1 MKHLKKV
8 LALVVAMVMV
18 LGTMSTVFADPDP
31 TYDQTITVGGLSSK
45 DSVAFY
51 QILKWIGSN
60 AANVDNGEVANVDG
74 WAVCKPFDTVIT
86 SEDDLK
92 NVVDG
97 KITSELAGQLSRAA
111 KTGSAAFTK
120 VVAEGGNSVTSDT
133 LAEGELGL
141 YIAIITPDDK
151 NNVYNPV
158 FVSADYNVGGTNS
171 FNVPATSSYSDSAAA
186 KKSTITL
193 TKTSENA
200 DDYNKDNG
208 DTTAVGDTVSFTI
221 TATIPGYGGTFKHPA
236 YVLRDTMTNLD
247 LKPTT
252 VKVYTDAAKEAEL
265 DASNYAVVSKDG
277 TAGTAADTTGYGII
291 FTEDYL
297 KSLNVA
303 TTVYVSY
310 EAVVTAE
317 TKPANIDK
325 ENNTLTLEYSHDP
338 STETQNKPGGD
349 KEYKKDITNHYTFS
363 IDADNLWKGSGKVGE
378 SGSEIIK
385 IAVDRDGNP
394 ITSTVK
400 TYSNITTKEYE
411 ASPLANCSFAL
422 YKVTVNDE
430 GAPVLTADGKPTK
443 SGAPIKTSSSDAKGR
458 IKFEGLDAGTY
469 ILVETEAPAGY
480 VKDTTEHVIVIDA
493 DIQTQ
498 SITEY
503 YDQAGKWYKD
513 AADGRKPYTYETQ
526 ELISYSITFDDANVA
541 SHTFVHESSN
551 TDIKWSQASSKE
563 LPASIHNTKGV
574 ELPSTGGMGTAIFY
588 IVGAILVLGAGV
600 VLVTRRRM
608 SVN

>member
-51 QILKWIGSN
+51 QILKWIGSEKAT
-60 AANVDNGEVANVDG
+60 AAEVANVDG
-74 WAVCKPFDTVIT
+74 WAVCTPFNSVIDTKAKLT
-86 SEDDLK
+86 D
-92 NVVDG
+92 VVDG

-133 LAEGELGL
+133 LTEDKLGL

-200 DDYNKDNG
+200 NDYNKDNG
-208 DTTAVGDTVSFTI
+208 DTTAVGDEVTFTI
-221 TATIPGYGGTFKHPA
+221 TATIPGYGKTFEHPA
-236 YVLRDTMTNLD
+236 YVLRDTMTNLALD
-247 LKPTT
+247 PST
-252 VKVYTDAAKEAEL
+252 VKVWTDADKTVAL
-265 DASNYAVVSKDG
+265 DAGNYTVVSKSG
-277 TAGTAADTTGYGII
+277 EKNTNADATGYGII
-291 FTEDYL
+291 FSEDYL

-310 EAVVTAE
+310 DAEVTAE
-317 TKPANIDK
+317 DEPANIDK

-338 STETQNKPGGD
+338 STETSSKPGGD

-363 IDADNLWKGSGKVGE
+363 IDADNLWKGTGKVGE

-400 TYSNITTKEYE
+400 TYSNITNEEYE
-411 ASPLANCSFAL
+411 ASPLANCSFEL
-422 YKVTVNDE
+422 YKVAVDE
-430 GAPVLTADGKPTK
+430 NGKPVLTNDKPTK
-443 SGAPIKTSSSDAKGR
+443 SGNAIKTASSDANGR

-493 DIQTQ
+493 DIQTK

-503 YDQAGKWYKD
+503 YDQDGVWHKD
-513 AADGRKPYTYETQ
+513 PGTGLKPYTYDTQ
-526 ELISYSITFDDANVA
+526 ELISYSITFDGANVA
-541 SHTFVHESSN
+541 SHTFVHESNN
-551 TDIKWSQASSKE
+551 TDIKWSEASSQE